1 MKKLVFAVAAAL
13 MVSFAASS
21 CGGNEGDAAVK
32 AYKEL
37 VEKVEKA
44 KKDGDVAALLEIVK
58 DAEALK
64 EKFKDVKLTDDQKKE
79 IEDAMAKLMEAAK

>member
-32 AYKEL
+32 AYEEL
-37 VEKVEKA
+37 VQKYEGAIKG
-44 KKDGDVAALLEIVK
+44 GDLTKL
-58 DAEALK
+58 AEFAEEAQKLG
-64 EKFKDVKLTDDQKKE
+64 EKFKDVKLTDDQKKK
-79 IEDAMAKLMEAAK
+79 IEELTSKFLK